1 MDFLKFKW
9 GPTKNVCSIG
19 SDDFTLIEYK
29 DQQTKILT
37 EKQSIYIYILY
48 IDVRMR
54 GIIKS

>member
-19 SDDFTLIEYK
+19 SVVFTFFEYQ